1 MNSPKDLRPQP
12 SEAPSAAAE
21 FAAGSPARPTILVG
35 ALGRDRLVRILPWVT
50 GVWVFLQLISLRLG
64 LLNIFF
70 FDTAHANVQGIDF
83 YSLPK
88 AWLNLAAGR
97 SLYGTFDQPPYG
109 PHFTWYLAH
118 PLLAVVL
125 GWPLSRLDPAD
136 SYGVFTLL
144 SLAAMAASSWWLA
157 RESDDPLIRRL
168 IWLLFLGA
176 FPTYLTLWVGNV
188 QSLTVLGL
196 SLLFVGMWRTARY
209 QAHARWFVR
218 AGLLLSLFSKPV
230 VLLMLP
236 LLLLMKETRRAAFDA
251 VAVYVPVS
259 LLFLVVPTLN
269 PERISLGRTFWLS
282 WHPGFVRAHMDIYA
296 NGLRLTPD
304 MRDNSVHWFN
314 LVAQSGFRLQHVD
327 VYSLPVFCDGVLGQP
342 TPGWIYIL
350 PTLVVLGLSVGVGR
364 MRDAVARR
372 EAALLLVLAASL
384 DFFLTYPTVWEY
396 QYTAVLPVAAVLL
409 MLRHSLVLG
418 RLWSWCLGLAA
429 CSWLPSLYCLSRSA
443 APNAGVLAM
452 VRLDRVV
459 PVTLLFT
466 LLLWCVGQ
474 IAFRPPAAVTA

>member
-1 MNSPKDLRPQP
+1 MRLGEQLSSQP
-12 SEAPSAAAE
+12 PHLPSGTERRDENPAARTVSRE
-21 FAAGSPARPTILVG
+21 GQ
-35 ALGRDRLVRILPWVT
+35 GRDGLVRTLPWFT
-50 GVWVFLQLISLRLG
+50 GAWVLLQLISLRLG
-64 LLNIFF
+64 LLNAFF
-70 FDTAHANVQGIDF
+70 FDSAHADVQGIDY

-88 AWLNLAAGR
+88 AWQNLAAGR
-97 SLYGTFDQPPYG
+97 SLYGTFDPPTYG

-125 GWPLSRLDPAD
+125 GWPLSRMDPAD

-144 SLAAMAASSWWLA
+144 SLAVMAASAWWLA

-176 FPTYLTLWVGNV
+176 FPTYLTFWVGNV
-188 QSLTVLGL
+188 QSFTVLGL
-196 SLLFVGMWRTARY
+196 TLLFVGMLRTARW
-209 QAHARWFVR
+209 QPHARWFVR
-218 AGLLLSLFSKPV
+218 AGLLMSLFTKPV

-259 LLFLVVPTLN
+259 LLFLVVPALN

-282 WHPGFVRAHMDIYA
+282 WHPGFVREHMNIFA

-314 LVAQSGFRLQHVD
+314 LIAQSGFRLQHVD
-327 VYSLPVFCDGVLGQP
+327 VYSLPVFLDGLSGNT
-342 TPGWIYIL
+342 TPGWIYVL
-350 PTLVVLGLSVGVGR
+350 PTLLVLGLSVGVGR
-364 MRDAVARR
+364 MHERAARR

-384 DFFLTYPTVWEY
+384 DFFLSYPTVWEY

-409 MLRHSLVLG
+409 MMRHSLVLG
-418 RLWSWCLGLAA
+418 RLWPWCVGLAA
-429 CSWLPSLYCLSRSA
+429 CSWLPSLYFLSGSA
-443 APNAGVLAM
+443 IPSADVLAM
-452 VRLDRVV
+452 ARLDRVL
-459 PVTLLFT
+459 PVTFLFA
-466 LLLWCVGQ
+466 LLLWCVGRSALRAGQ
-474 IAFRPPAAVTA
+474 RVAA